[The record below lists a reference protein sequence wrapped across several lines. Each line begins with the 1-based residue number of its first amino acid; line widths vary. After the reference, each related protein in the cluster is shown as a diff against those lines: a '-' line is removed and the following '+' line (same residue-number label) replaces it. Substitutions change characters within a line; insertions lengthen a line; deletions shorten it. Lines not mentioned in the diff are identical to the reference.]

1 MNSRNDTSRPNVLSQ
16 VPLRHQEHP
25 ALTVHQP
32 FQLLWEYGKGPEE
45 AFCGDVHYALQIS
58 IVLHG
63 QVEVAYE
70 DWNHIFQPGELWW
83 TICWEP
89 HAYRPLARRNL
100 ILTINVSLDD
110 LGQLGPVG
118 GTVDWLRPFAVPP
131 VRRYCPQTTAE
142 REHLLEWCH
151 QMSRWYRRR
160 PANWLARCWLAIH
173 ELVLRAS
180 EQIPPLTSTESTK
193 GIQERLERL
202 HPALALV
209 REQSIPP
216 TLSEA
221 AQACGL
227 SVSRF
232 SELFRMALGRSY
244 GHFALRARLD
254 QCAADLRSGQF
265 VLKEI
270 ARRHGFCDASSLCNA
285 FRRVFKCTPMNF

>member
-1 MNSRNDTSRPNVLSQ
+1 MKSRKTKSTPSMLSQ
-16 VPLRHQEHP
+16 VQMEAQKHP
-25 ALTVHQP
+25 GLTAREP
-32 FQLLWEYGKGPEE
+32 FQLLWEYDIGPEKN
-45 AFCGDVHYALQIS
+45 FHGDVHYALQIS
-58 IVLHG
+58 VVLHG
-63 QVEVAYE
+63 RIEVAYE

-100 ILTINVSLDD
+100 ILTVNVSLDD

-118 GTVDWLRPFAVPP
+118 STVDWLRPFAVPP
-131 VRRYCPQTTAE
+131 VHRYCPQTMAE
-142 REHLLEWCH
+142 RGHLLEWCRQLTH
-151 QMSRWYRRR
+151 WYRRR
-160 PANWLARCWLAIH
+160 PPNWLARCWLAIH
-173 ELVLRAS
+173 DLVLEAATHIPAS
-180 EQIPPLTSTESTK
+180 SATNPP
-193 GIQERLERL
+193 GIQTRLERL

-209 REQSIPP
+209 REQPIPP
-216 TLSEA
+216 SLSEA

-232 SELFRMALGRSY
+232 SELFRLTLGRSY